1 VLRPGENSQYS
12 RNIRQPATPNWGV
25 PSTGPLAPA
34 GRSRYRGGVSLRRL
48 RYQLHC
54 ARSGHDVRPYMVDG
68 SRVVHRCLRCGAIV
82 DHAETA
88 SAGEAAPDVVPVRRI
103 EPQPSQLPP
112 APVERHEEAG
122 PEPEN
127 LATADD
133 EAVLVSGNG
142 AEPDE
147 ESTQAALAALR
158 ELGELHAAG
167 VLTDRE
173 FAHKK
178 AELLRRV

>member
-1 VLRPGENSQYS
+1 MVRAL
-12 RNIRQPATPNWGV
+12 T
-25 PSTGPLAPA
+25 

-54 ARSGHDVRPYMVDG
+54 ARSGHDVRPYMIDG
-68 SRVVHRCLRCGAIV
+68 SHVAQRCLRCGAIV
-82 DHAETA
+82 DDAQSRA
-88 SAGEAAPDVVPVRRI
+88 AGEAAPDVDPVRRI
-103 EPQPSQLPP
+103 EPQPSRLPP
-112 APVERHEEAG
+112 APVERHEEA
-122 PEPEN
+122 EPDM
-127 LATADD
+127 LDATGEDA
-133 EAVLVSGNG
+133 ALVTDNG
-142 AEPDE
+142 SEPDE
-147 ESTQAALAALR
+147 EATLAALSALR